1 MSYGCGTVCLP
12 IIRRALLFF
21 MGIEA
26 TYSGYELFLK
36 PGAIYAYYRFNDI
49 AQIVKETIK
58 LINHILG
65 HTTVILADMFF

>member
-21 MGIEA
+21 MGVEA

-49 AQIVKETIK
+49 VSF
-58 LINHILG
+58 N
-65 HTTVILADMFF
+65 LAT